1 MPQLLG
7 LVLIGAAIWFVGR
20 ALRREMSR
28 VGEQLRRD
36 ERKQD
41 KRQVTALEKDEDG
54 VYRPRR
60 DN

>member
-41 KRQVTALEKDEDG
+41 ERQVTALEKDEDG

>member
-7 LVLIGAAIWFVGR
+7 LVLVGAAIWFVGR

-28 VGEQLRRD
+28 VDEQLRRD

-41 KRQVTALEKDEDG
+41 ERQVTALEKDEDG

>member
-7 LVLIGAAIWFVGR
+7 LVLVGAAIWFVGR

-41 KRQVTALEKDEDG
+41 ERQVTALEKDEDG